1 MSAGALAVF
10 PTRRRVLERL
20 GLDHADRRAAVDAEL
35 RRVEHSISTLLKVK
49 AALLA
54 EYKKELRR
62 EPRS

>member
-1 MSAGALAVF
+1 MSAALAVF

-35 RRVEHSISTLLKVK
+35 RRVECSIATLLKVK

-54 EYKKELRR
+54 EYKKEMRR
-62 EPRS
+62 EAQS